1 MKKVTVFLYGE
12 PTNNA
17 VLRLPNRKYPG
28 VLIQGDTL
36 KNLLETSEMVAKLAR
51 AQSGD
56 ELADEAEGLYE
67 SMREIYEWYVKES
80 GSS

>member
-1 MKKVTVFLYGE
+1 MKEITAYLYGQ

-17 VLRLPNRKYPG
+17 VLRLPDRKYPG

-36 KNLLETSEMVAKLAR
+36 KNLLETSEIVAKLAR
-51 AQSGD
+51 AQSGN

-80 GSS
+80 SSS